1 MSEPTRRDFLAAVP
15 LALSVA
21 QSARTEEPTAAPET
35 LVLWY
40 RQPAREWTEALPIGN
55 GRLGAMMFGGLAEER
70 LQLNEDTLWS
80 GGPKN
85 WNNPEAQKYLPT
97 VRRLVMDEEKYVEAD
112 AACQHM
118 QGPFNESYEPL
129 GNLRI
134 RLDGTERAEAYRR
147 ELNLDTATA
156 RVSYRVDDV
165 EFVREAF
172 ISAVDQVMVVRL
184 TASKPGRVSCLLSMD
199 SPHPSSQKASAEGI
213 RLEGKAP
220 THAEPNYNK
229 SDNPVRYDE
238 AEGKGMRFCS
248 QVRVLANG
256 GQTRDVS
263 FSIVGAAT
271 PKVTTS
277 AIKVDGA
284 NEVVLLFSA
293 ATGFRGFA
301 KAPDLPAADVAARC
315 SKRLDAAATKNYEAL
330 QRSHLADHRRLFGR
344 VKLQLGH
351 QPQDVPTDERLKAV
365 GAVADPALLALYF
378 QYGRYLLI
386 TSSRPGTQPANLQG
400 VWNQEVRP
408 PWSSNWTANINV
420 QMNYWPAESCNLSEC
435 HGPMFDLIQGLS
447 QTGHETARI
456 NYGLGGWVSHHNV
469 DLWRQ
474 SGPVGEGKGTPTW
487 ANFPMSGPWF
497 CQHLWDHYRFTGDL
511 NFLRNVGYPA
521 MKGSAEFCLGW
532 LIEDKQGHLTTC
544 PSFSTENVFLTAD
557 GKTASVSAGCTLDMA
572 LIRELFSNCIEASK
586 LLGIDEP
593 MREQMQKALPRLVPY
608 QVGQYGQLQEWS
620 KDFAEA
626 EPGQRHMSQLY
637 GLYPGCEIT
646 PLKTPTLAKAARVS
660 LERRLKAGGAYTGW
674 SRAWAIAFWARL
686 EDGDMAQESL
696 TMLLKHSTGPSL
708 FDTHP
713 AEHGSIFQIDGNFGA
728 TAAMAEMLVQSH
740 AGEIAFLPALPKNWP
755 DGQLEGLRARGN
767 VGVDITWKA
776 GKATGATLRPAT
788 AGKQQIRA
796 PKGQQIRAI
805 KQSNSAV
812 ALVRNDDGSVS
823 AQLDAGAC
831 EVTFS

>member
-1 MSEPTRRDFLAAVP
+1 MNGPTRRDFLAALP
-15 LALSVA
+15 LALTMA
-21 QSARTEEPTAAPET
+21 QIEPAKAEDNATEND

-55 GRLGAMMFGGLAEER
+55 GRLGAMMFGGLGEER

-80 GGPKN
+80 GCPKQ
-85 WNNPEAQKYLPT
+85 WNNPEAQRYLPV

-134 RLDGTERAEAYRR
+134 KFAGTEKAEAYRR
-147 ELNLDTATA
+147 ELDLDTATA
-156 RVSYRVDDV
+156 RVSYRVDGVD
-165 EFVREAF
+165 FVREAF

-184 TASKPGRVSCLLSMD
+184 TASTPGRVSCVISLD
-199 SPHPSSQKASAEGI
+199 TPHPSLQQASEAGI
-213 RLEGKAP
+213 RLNGKAP
-220 THAEPNYNK
+220 SHSEPNYIG
-229 SDNPVRYDE
+229 SDNPVAYDE
-238 AEGKGMRFCS
+238 TEGKGMRFCAEFRVVTKGGKTS
-248 QVRVLANG
+248 Q
-256 GQTRDVS
+256 S
-263 FSIVGAAT
+263 AAT
-271 PKVTTS
+271 DSVSPYFVS
-277 AIKVDGA
+277 VENAD
-284 NEVVLLFSA
+284 EVMLLFSA
-293 ATGFRGFA
+293 STGFRGFDRQ
-301 KAPDLPAADVAARC
+301 PDLPAEAIAQRC
-315 SKRLDAAATKNYEAL
+315 GKPLDAAAGKTYAAL
-330 QRSHLADHRRLFGR
+330 RERHVADHQKLFRR
-344 VKLQLGH
+344 VALQLGP
-351 QPQDVPTDERLKAV
+351 QPHDLPTDERLKAV
-365 GAVADPALLALYF
+365 DATADPSLLALYF

-386 TSSRPGTQPANLQG
+386 CSSRPGTQPANLQG

-447 QTGHETARI
+447 QTGHETARV

-474 SGPVGEGKGTPTW
+474 SAPVGRGWGTPTW

-497 CQHLWDHYRFTGDL
+497 CQHLWDHYRFTQDL
-511 NFLRNVGYPA
+511 DFLRNVAYPL

-532 LIEDKQGHLTTC
+532 LIEDKQGNLTTC
-544 PSFSTENVFLTAD
+544 PSFSTENVFLTPE

-572 LIRELFSNCIEASK
+572 LIRELLSNCIEASK
-586 LLGIDEP
+586 LLSVDADT
-593 MREQMQKALPRLVPY
+593 RAQMEKALPRLIPY

-646 PLKTPTLAKAARVS
+646 PRRTPALANAARVS

-686 EDGDMAQESL
+686 LDGAMAQESL
-696 TMLLKHSTGPSL
+696 TMLMKHSTGPSL

-728 TAAMAEMLVQSH
+728 TAAIAEMLLQSH
-740 AGEIAFLPALPKNWP
+740 DGEIALLPALPGVWP
-755 DGQLEGLRARGN
+755 AGMVKGLRARGN
-767 VGVDITWKA
+767 IGVAIEWSA
-776 GKATGATLRPAT
+776 GKASRATLAPAISGT
-788 AGKQQIRA
+788 QQLRA
-796 PKGQQIRAI
+796 PQGQHIAAI
-805 KQSNSAV
+805 TQGGRE
-812 ALVRNDDGSVS
+812 LPLTRNDNGSVS
-823 AQLDAGAC
+823 VKLDAAGDY
-831 EVTFS
+831 EVKFG

>member
-1 MSEPTRRDFLAAVP
+1 MSGPTRRDFLAAVP
-15 LALSVA
+15 FAL
-21 QSARTEEPTAAPET
+21 TAAQIASAKTEGDAASSD

-80 GGPKN
+80 GCPKK
-85 WNNPEAQKYLPT
+85 WNNPEAQKYLPE

-134 RLDGTERAEAYRR
+134 KFGGTEKAETYRR
-147 ELNLDTATA
+147 ELDLDTATA
-156 RVSYRVDDV
+156 RVSYRADGIDY
-165 EFVREAF
+165 VREAF

-184 TASKPGRVSCLLSMD
+184 TATAPGRVSCAASLD
-199 SPHPSSQKASAEGI
+199 TPHPFLQQASANGI
-213 RLEGKAP
+213 RLDGKAP
-220 THAEPNYNK
+220 SHSDPNYVG
-229 SDNPVRYDE
+229 SDNPVLYDQ
-238 AEGKGMRFCS
+238 ADGKSMRFCAE
-248 QVRVLANG
+248 VRVLAQG
-256 GQTRDVS
+256 GSKSVETN
-263 FSIVGAAT
+263 SISVADA
-271 PKVTTS
+271 
-277 AIKVDGA
+277 D
-284 NEVVLLFSA
+284 EVMLLFTA
-293 ATGFRGFA
+293 ATGFRGFDQQ
-301 KAPDLPAADVAARC
+301 PDLPAAAIAQRC
-315 SKRLDAAATKNYEAL
+315 GQALDAAVTKTYAAL
-330 QRSHLADHRRLFGR
+330 RASQIADHQRLFRRVALDLGR
-344 VKLQLGH
+344 
-351 QPQDVPTDERLKAV
+351 QPLDQPTDERLKAV
-365 GAVADPALLALYF
+365 GAVADPRLLALYF

-386 TSSRPGTQPANLQG
+386 CSSRPGTQPANLQG

-435 HGPMFDLIQGLS
+435 HSPMFDLIQGLS
-447 QTGHETARI
+447 QTGHETARV

-474 SGPVGEGKGTPTW
+474 SAPVGEGHGTPTW

-497 CQHLWDHYRFTGDL
+497 CQHLWDHYRYTRDL
-511 NFLRNVGYPA
+511 DFLRKVGYPL

-532 LIEDKQGHLTTC
+532 LIEDKQGRLTTC
-544 PSFSTENVFLTAD
+544 PSFSTENVFLTPE

-586 LLGIDEP
+586 LLAVDAT

-637 GLYPGCEIT
+637 GLYPGCAIT
-646 PLKTPTLAKAARVS
+646 PRQTPELAKAARVS

-686 EDGDMAQESL
+686 LDGDMAQESL

-728 TAAMAEMLVQSH
+728 TAAMAEMLLQSH
-740 AGEIAFLPALPKNWP
+740 EGEIAFLPALPGNWP
-755 DGQLEGLRARGN
+755 AGNVKGLQVRGN
-767 VGVDITWKA
+767 VGVAIEWKGGKGVA
-776 GKATGATLRPAT
+776 GALWPA
-788 AGKQQIRA
+788 ADGEQRLRA
-796 PKGQQIRAI
+796 PKGQQIA
-805 KQSNSAV
+805 AV
-812 ALVRNDDGSVS
+812 TQGGKELALARNDDGSVS
-823 AQLDAGAC
+823 VKLAAGGDYG
-831 EVTFS
+831 VKFG